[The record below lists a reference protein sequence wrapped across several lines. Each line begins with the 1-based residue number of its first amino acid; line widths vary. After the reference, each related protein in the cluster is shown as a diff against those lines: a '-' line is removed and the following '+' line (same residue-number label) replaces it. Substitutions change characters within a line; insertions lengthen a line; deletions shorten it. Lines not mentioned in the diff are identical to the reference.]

1 MTGSSTRP
9 VRFQRAATLTNAE
22 ESLSGKGKDGVLVD
36 LNRASWNRV
45 TSWLHDLERLRRA
58 A

>member
-45 TSWLHDLERLRRA
+45 SRWLARLDGLRDA

>member
-1 MTGSSTRP
+1 VLR
-9 VRFQRAATLTNAE
+9 RDHIRRLTA
-22 ESLSGKGKDGVLVD
+22 DDVVD
-36 LNRASWNRV
+36 QNRASWNRV